1 MAFEAIDKRVGFLHV
16 ALAFAAA
23 FASAMALRR
32 WALPRMAELTA
43 DKAYFKT
50 CDAPCLFDARPR
62 GYSLDQAKAYL
73 DALGP
78 QARAY
83 YAWWYVPGY
92 DLAFPITLLI
102 FGVLFCLWMTQP
114 GRRFAVRLRPFWR
127 VTILLIPIGLF
138 AFDILENLSVLAMLK
153 THDGLS
159 PTVVAAASFFSQAKW
174 IAAYLAMGLGGA
186 LLVLGM
192 VGWLRRS

>member
-1 MAFEAIDKRVGFLHV
+1 MSLEAIDRRIKLPHV
-16 ALAFAAA
+16 ALAFLAA
-23 FASAMALRR
+23 FASAMALRK
-32 WALPRMAELTA
+32 WALPRMEELTA
-43 DKAYFKT
+43 NKDYFKT

-62 GYSLDQAKAYL
+62 GYSFDETKAYL

-83 YAWWYVPGY
+83 YAGWYVPGY
-92 DLAFPITLLI
+92 DLAFPVTLLI
-102 FGVLFCLWMTQP
+102 FGILFCLWMTQP
-114 GRRFAVRLRPFWR
+114 GRRFAVRLRPSWR
-127 VTILLIPIGLF
+127 LSILLIPIGLF
-138 AFDILENLSVLAMLK
+138 VFDILENLSVLAMLK

-159 PTVVAAASFFSQAKW
+159 PTVVAAASLFSQAKW

-192 VGWLRRS
+192 VSWLRRS